1 MGRPRRSAASAL
13 DVWSGPGT
21 GCSRLWGFSQT
32 LGCQESP
39 RPGDCFRDLPS
50 TAAGAVCQGTTGRHA
65 QSRAPQ
71 LPAVGHQHSH
81 TPVAPG
87 PEHSPSE
94 AHHVSFMSP
103 HPAPPS
109 RTPGLAHAEVEA
121 VLWPRWGLSG
131 LVRPSRRAASL
142 SQPRSHPSS
151 YGKRLRNG
159 PCALELMPTAP
170 YKSDLT
176 ESSLNSVISG
186 AG

>member
-1 MGRPRRSAASAL
+1 ML
-13 DVWSGPGT
+13 DVRPGPGT
-21 GCSRLWGFSQT
+21 GHSRLWGFFQT
-32 LGCQESP
+32 LGRQEAP
-39 RPGDCFRDLPS
+39 RPGDCFTDLLS
-50 TAAGAVCQGTTGRHA
+50 TAAGAVCQGTTSRHA

-71 LPAVGHQHSH
+71 LPAAGHRHSH

-87 PEHSPSE
+87 PGHSPSE

-109 RTPGLAHAEVEA
+109 RTPGLACAEVEA
-121 VLWPRWGLSG
+121 VLWLLWGLSG
-131 LVRPSRRAASL
+131 LARPSRRAASL

-159 PCALELMPTAP
+159 PRALGLMPTAP
-170 YKSDLT
+170 HKSDLT